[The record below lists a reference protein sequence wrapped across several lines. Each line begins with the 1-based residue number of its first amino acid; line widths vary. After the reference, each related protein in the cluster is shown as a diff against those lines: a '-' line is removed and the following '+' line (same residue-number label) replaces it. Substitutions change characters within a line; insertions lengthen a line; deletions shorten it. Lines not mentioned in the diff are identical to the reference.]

1 MDWTAL
7 IWGST
12 IVFSIFTICV
22 TKIELE
28 RIRNKKGK

>member
-12 IVFSIFTICV
+12 IFLTIFTICI

-28 RIRNKKGK
+28 RIRNKKGD

>member
-1 MDWTAL
+1 MDWTTL

-12 IVFSIFTICV
+12 IVLTIFTICV